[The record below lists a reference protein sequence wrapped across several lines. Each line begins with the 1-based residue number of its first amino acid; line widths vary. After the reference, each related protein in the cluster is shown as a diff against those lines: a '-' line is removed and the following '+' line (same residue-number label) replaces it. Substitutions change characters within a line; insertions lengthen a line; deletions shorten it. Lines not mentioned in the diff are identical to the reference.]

1 MMKTKNIILLTLT
14 MAVMTGCAQM
24 TPKVQRGA
32 LIGAGT
38 GAVITAVTG
47 SSVLTGAAIG
57 AVVGGGLEHIRR

>member
-1 MMKTKNIILLTLT
+1 
-14 MAVMTGCAQM
+14 MTGCAQM

-47 SSVLTGAAIG
+47 SSILTGAAIG
-57 AVVGGGLEHIRR
+57 AVVGGGLEHVRR